1 MANEGGTSAERTISF
16 VMRLIVALIIP
27 VWGLVMLGLGL
38 RAGELWWI
46 ASGAVVLAIGAV
58 LFCGS
63 SLVGAFIP
71 GGRKFG

>member
-1 MANEGGTSAERTISF
+1 
-16 VMRLIVALIIP
+16 
-27 VWGLVMLGLGL
+27 MLGLGL

-58 LFCGS
+58 LFCES